1 MLLPRQRQLTKSDTC
16 RCNHSRYACSMKLRC
31 TSCSKV
37 DDGNWLSADAPFWWT
52 LMLKLKAF
60 TLSSAGALW
69 LAQRC
74 PGRWSSSGPNG
85 EVGRGP
91 TTRLAVDRT
100 SKLQSLPPPRDR
112 RCGAVRCGAV
122 GGGRAIQTLVASG
135 SRPAPE
141 TPLNQ
146 RAVER
151 TLCSDQSA
159 HAGGWITRGE
169 VLICTTDE

>member
-1 MLLPRQRQLTKSDTC
+1 
-16 RCNHSRYACSMKLRC
+16 
-31 TSCSKV
+31 
-37 DDGNWLSADAPFWWT
+37 
-52 LMLKLKAF
+52 
-60 TLSSAGALW
+60 
-69 LAQRC
+69 
-74 PGRWSSSGPNG
+74 
-85 EVGRGP
+85 
-91 TTRLAVDRT
+91 
-100 SKLQSLPPPRDR
+100 
-112 RCGAVRCGAV
+112 VRCGAV

-169 VLICTTDE
+169 VLSSAPPTRTSAESGTRCSSTSASSSSQEANTLVAEPTDSALGKSRRAPDRQWEGEITQQLLEPQIDKIKIQYATR

>member
-1 MLLPRQRQLTKSDTC
+1 MASGISD
-16 RCNHSRYACSMKLRC
+16 RSRYMY
-31 TSCSKV
+31 
-37 DDGNWLSADAPFWWT
+37 
-52 LMLKLKAF
+52 
-60 TLSSAGALW
+60 SSYRHLGTA
-69 LAQRC
+69 
-74 PGRWSSSGPNG
+74 
-85 EVGRGP
+85 
-91 TTRLAVDRT
+91 
-100 SKLQSLPPPRDR
+100 
-112 RCGAVRCGAV
+112 GAVRCGAV
-122 GGGRAIQTLVASG
+122 GGGRAINTIVASG

>member
-1 MLLPRQRQLTKSDTC
+1 MWAAF
-16 RCNHSRYACSMKLRC
+16 NIHSEY
-31 TSCSKV
+31 
-37 DDGNWLSADAPFWWT
+37 
-52 LMLKLKAF
+52 
-60 TLSSAGALW
+60 
-69 LAQRC
+69 
-74 PGRWSSSGPNG
+74 
-85 EVGRGP
+85 EI
-91 TTRLAVDRT
+91 
-100 SKLQSLPPPRDR
+100 QSLPPPRDL
-112 RCGAVRCGAV
+112 GAVRCGAV
-122 GGGRAIQTLVASG
+122 RSEAVERTIQTLVASG